1 MKLISSFKKE
11 LILATRSF
19 YFYIEIAFALILL
32 AVLLF
37 AIPEHSQIKETRY
50 LYLDLPKQTA
60 DIVRES
66 LLKEDTDGKI
76 EEVSLE
82 SGGQKYTAEFIEK
95 ESESIYI
102 LKSEDTVRTLAY
114 AKEKVGAVVSL
125 DANNEL
131 HYKYYL
137 QGYESERLKN
147 LISVLHNINEEEL
160 EQSFDSQKVCLVAA
174 GYAPLNDREN
184 AVAPLLAFNSCIMGM
199 FVMAAYVFLDK
210 KEGVIKAYA
219 VTASSVAQYLM
230 SKMLVVL
237 LTATVSGLIVL
248 VPVMGFK
255 INYGIILLLLL
266 STGFFFSVVGLMIAS
281 FYEDITKAFG
291 TIFFILILMMVPAIS
306 YFLPGWNPRWVQIIP
321 SNPVIQALKDVIS
334 ANANMMFPFVA
345 CAGFLAAGVFLFM
358 ITDRRFRKTLNL

>member
-1 MKLISSFKKE
+1 MKLLNSFKKE

-19 YFYIEIAFALILL
+19 YFYIEIAFALVLL

-37 AIPEHSQIKETRY
+37 AIPEHSQRIETRY
-50 LYLDLPKQTA
+50 LYLDLPQQAA
-60 DIVRES
+60 DIIRDS

-76 EEVSLE
+76 EKVTLE
-82 SGGQKYTAEFIEK
+82 SGGQKYNAELIEK
-95 ESESIYI
+95 EAEKVYI
-102 LKSEDTVRTLAY
+102 LESEDIVRTLAET
-114 AKEKVGAVVSL
+114 KEKVGAIVSL
-125 DANNEL
+125 DANNEI

-147 LISVLHNINEEEL
+147 LISVLHNIGEDEL
-160 EQSFDSQKVCLVAA
+160 EQSFDSQKVSLVAT

-199 FVMAAYVFLDK
+199 FVMVAYVFLDK

-230 SKMLVVL
+230 SKIFVVL

-248 VPVMGFK
+248 MPVMGFK
-255 INYGIILLLLL
+255 INYGLILLLLL
-266 STGFFFSVVGLMIAS
+266 TTGFFFSVVGLLIAS
-281 FYEDITKAFG
+281 FYRDITKAFG
-291 TIFFILILMMVPAIS
+291 TIFFILILMLLPAIA
-306 YFLPGWNPRWVQIIP
+306 YFLLGWNPRWVQIIP

-334 ANANMMFPFVA
+334 AKANKTYPLLA
-345 CAGFLAAGVFLFM
+345 CAGFLVAGVLLFI